1 MINHNTSGTI
11 RIRNDV
17 IRFGVWRYRKDLEVI
32 SPAGQL
38 PSIFIALFVF
48 TGQVTLK
55 HRRGSP

>member
-1 MINHNTSGTI
+1 MINHSTSGTI

-38 PSIFIALFVF
+38 PSVFIALIVF
-48 TGQVTLK
+48 TGQVALK
-55 HRRGSP
+55 HR